1 MISLFHIN
9 THVIDTSIYSNLLHD
24 KIVEEF
30 DNQIASYVGA
40 KYAVSFNS
48 ATTAIFLSLLGKNT
62 TVTAPSMIP
71 PVVLNAI
78 ITSGNS
84 YKFSDNTE
92 WVGNSYTLHE
102 FSDYKIVDS
111 AQKLE
116 KNQFMKVK
124 RLYF

>member
-30 DNQIASYVGA
+30 ENQIASYVGA

-78 ITSGNS
+78 ITSGNLFIEIS
-84 YKFSDNTE
+84 VLSLS
-92 WVGNSYTLHE
+92 V
-102 FSDYKIVDS
+102 II
-111 AQKLE
+111 KLLFVIII
-116 KNQFMKVK
+116 K
-124 RLYF
+124 L